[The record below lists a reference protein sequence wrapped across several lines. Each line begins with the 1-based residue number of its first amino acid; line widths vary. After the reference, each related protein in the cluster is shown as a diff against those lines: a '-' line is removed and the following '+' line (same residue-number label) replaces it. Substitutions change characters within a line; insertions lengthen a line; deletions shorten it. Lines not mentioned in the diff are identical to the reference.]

1 MPVWWVA
8 FTGSRTTY
16 IRSLRIQLSNLLL
29 SLVSFGLGQDEY
41 GTSAAVVDHV
51 ILYYFYPAILP
62 VVRRW
67 SSYPHRLMIPPHPS
81 RHEAQANHVSQDA
94 QPLPDPDVAVL
105 LQARCLGGDFGGTDL
120 RISSIDIYSGETV
133 PG

>member
-1 MPVWWVA
+1 M
-8 FTGSRTTY
+8 S
-16 IRSLRIQLSNLLL
+16 
-29 SLVSFGLGQDEY
+29 
-41 GTSAAVVDHV
+41 TSAAVVDHV

-120 RISSIDIYSGETV
+120 RISSIDILGRNSARVSTAVKSWVLEMLSGPYV
-133 PG
+133 GHHRNASSCHRRRGRLY